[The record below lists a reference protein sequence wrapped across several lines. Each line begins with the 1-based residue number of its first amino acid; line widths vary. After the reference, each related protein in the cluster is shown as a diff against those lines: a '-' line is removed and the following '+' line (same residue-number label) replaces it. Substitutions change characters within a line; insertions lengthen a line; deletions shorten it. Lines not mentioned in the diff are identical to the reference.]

1 MKLLKYEL
9 AKLARPLL
17 PLYAAGLILAGC
29 SRLLL
34 NSGSGVMMTLGGYA
48 SFVTVLVLA
57 AAVIV
62 TVLAS
67 WLSFYR
73 NNFKPESY
81 VMHSLPVAD
90 SRIWM
95 SFILCGLLFITLSVA
110 TAILSIRI
118 LAPQVIM
125 DNIQALIGQNP
136 EIGHML
142 IWVMILAA
150 EFQIILDW
158 ICGMTGMALGLKRH
172 GSRLGMSVL
181 WGVLLYVAV
190 IVIQVLLALMV
201 AGPDGMVSQDTME
214 LSVFMTMMKTLV
226 AGYGMMDLLLILLGG
241 FVYSRGF
248 DLE

>member
-17 PLYAAGLILAGC
+17 PLYAASLILAGC

-48 SFVTVLVLA
+48 SFVTVLVVA

-125 DNIQALIGQNP
+125 DNIQALIGQ
-136 EIGHML
+136 IGRAH
-142 IWVMILAA
+142 V
-150 EFQIILDW
+150 
-158 ICGMTGMALGLKRH
+158 
-172 GSRLGMSVL
+172 
-181 WGVLLYVAV
+181 
-190 IVIQVLLALMV
+190 
-201 AGPDGMVSQDTME
+201 
-214 LSVFMTMMKTLV
+214 
-226 AGYGMMDLLLILLGG
+226 
-241 FVYSRGF
+241 
-248 DLE
+248 